1 MKPTNTHPWQ
11 SGPIELFK
19 FALENLKNQNEID
32 QRISFLLLDIGMETL
47 FKTYLILPEEVTRT
61 PLPYAERKK
70 YANGNFHDLL
80 KGIKLAA
87 NTKINETDLYHVNFY
102 HNIRNNL
109 YHQGNGV
116 TVRQDY
122 VNGYAT
128 TATTLLKQLLEI
140 DLTNL
145 IEIETS
151 MNQENSLT
159 MGALSNIR
167 KELVEGISRLRD
179 LVRLFMERIEPKLIY
194 PSTVGKLNEIATG
207 INIST
212 FPPKLEEFRTL
223 IKKNLND
230 PEMKSWFL
238 YFISDDICCDGSQ
251 VILNTQFIME
261 LGKDPISFYLFLIGF
276 FYLPIGDVTKD
287 SVDKSEDISFIDS
300 DDYHV
305 VGIYST
311 TCSLVDFALS
321 EQYFDSL
328 KIGIIKRAQEV
339 LLKINAIVNKIEGM
353 IKA

>member
-19 FALENLKNQNEID
+19 FALENLKNPNEIN
-32 QRISFLLLDIGMETL
+32 QRISFLLFDIGVETL
-47 FKTYLILPEEVTRT
+47 FKTYLILPEEVTKT

-80 KGIKLAA
+80 KGIRLAA
-87 NTKINETDLYHVNFY
+87 NTKINETDLHHVKFY

-109 YHQGNGV
+109 YHQGNGI
-116 TVRQDY
+116 TVRQDH

-140 DLTNL
+140 DLTTL

-159 MGALSNIR
+159 METLIDTR
-167 KELVEGISRLRD
+167 KELVDGISRLRD
-179 LVRLFMERIEPKLIY
+179 LVRLFTEKIEPKLIY

-207 INIST
+207 INVST
-212 FPPKLEEFRTL
+212 FPSKLEEFRTL
-223 IKKNLND
+223 IEKNMND
-230 PEMKSWFL
+230 QEMKSWFL
-238 YFISDDICCDGSQ
+238 HFISNDICCDGPQ

-276 FYLPIGDVTKD
+276 FYLPIDDVTKD
-287 SVDKSEDISFIDS
+287 SVEESEDISFIDS

-305 VGIYST
+305 VGIYNAA
-311 TCSLVDFALS
+311 CFFVEFLLS
-321 EQYFDSL
+321 DQNFDRLNMGVIERSQEIL
-328 KIGIIKRAQEV
+328 SKLRDIINRM
-339 LLKINAIVNKIEGM
+339 EGRLD
-353 IKA
+353 A

>member
-19 FALENLKNQNEID
+19 FALENLKNPNEIN
-32 QRISFLLLDIGMETL
+32 QRISFLLFDIGVETL

-87 NTKINETDLYHVNFY
+87 NTKINETDLHHVKFY

-109 YHQGNGV
+109 YHQGNGI

-145 IEIETS
+145 IAIETS

-159 MGALSNIR
+159 KETLINIR

-179 LVRLFMERIEPKLIY
+179 LVRLFTEKIEPKLIY

-207 INIST
+207 INVST
-212 FPPKLEEFRTL
+212 FPSKLEEFRTL
-223 IKKNLND
+223 IEKNLND
-230 PEMKSWFL
+230 PEMKSWL
-238 YFISDDICCDGSQ
+238 LHFISEDICCDGPQ

-276 FYLPIGDVTKD
+276 FYLPIDDVTKD
-287 SVDKSEDISFIDS
+287 SVEKSEDISFIDS

-305 VGIYST
+305 VGIYNVAS
-311 TCSLVDFALS
+311 SLVEFSLS
-321 EQYFDSL
+321 DQNFDRLNMGVIERS
-328 KIGIIKRAQEV
+328 QEV
-339 LLKINAIVNKIEGM
+339 LLKLRDIVNRMEGM
-353 IKA
+353 LDA